1 MWEYRIEK
9 STNVWAIN
17 TKEFHDRLN
26 ALGNEDWELTALDQ
40 FGNLFFKRPK
50 IPPDADKER

>member
-26 ALGNEDWELTALDQ
+26 SLGNEGWELVALDQ

-50 IPPDADKER
+50 KIPPA